1 MTKRER
7 PKVAGFLTHS
17 KKRAGGAVFQ
27 GRFACPDIQWI
38 GEGRELLAT
47 FTVTAE
53 ELTAAAENRL
63 LWTDQDV
70 QRGIQP
76 SVSPRPP
83 RELAVGDGYPDP
95 KLYIFDSPKA
105 DDIAEKLLRGDRLFL
120 NPLVWNLR
128 PGTFEAYWDDSNQTI
143 YIYNGRVYLPDSH
156 HRHQAIVKATR
167 VWRDAPSAKLQF
179 SGDQQF
185 KVELYF
191 LTKEDEGNYFFDK
204 NQLPKPTALSKAFD
218 LTTLDDLSTLA
229 KKMIDRSAALRDNVN
244 RVTDRLSARNPQ
256 VVTLS
261 TLREMMRTFAGS
273 DTLDENEMEGR
284 ATFAAR
290 FYDLLAEVRPELGHL
305 PLAERRLT
313 RSTLI
318 SDAAVM
324 MHGYAALMRDFHETV
339 IDHGIRNAITQWRRT
354 LQRFSATERYKLG
367 RWSGELFDKANPL
380 WQKAGIAKPSKDGKS
395 LTVLNTGSA
404 RAECGHILRQL
415 ASIERSQSNLAF
427 LLKR

>member
-1 MTKRER
+1 MTRER
-7 PKVAGFLTHS
+7 PRVSGFLPQP
-17 KKRAGGAVFQ
+17 KKRAAGGVFE
-27 GRFACPDIQWI
+27 GRFACHDVQWI

-53 ELTAAAENRL
+53 ELTAATENRL

-76 SVSPRPP
+76 GVTPRPP
-83 RELAVGDGYPDP
+83 RELAVAEGYPDP
-95 KLYIFDSPKA
+95 KLYIFDAAKA
-105 DDIAEKLLRGDRLFL
+105 DDIAEKLTRGERLFL

-128 PGTFEAYWDDSNQTI
+128 PGTFEAFWDVPSKAI
-143 YIYNGRVYLPDSH
+143 YIYNAHIYLPDSH

-167 VWRDAPSAKLQF
+167 AWRDAPSSQVRF

-204 NQLPKPTALSKAFD
+204 NQLPKPTALSKAYD

-229 KKMIDRSAALRDNVN
+229 KKMIDKSSALSENVN
-244 RVTDRLSARNPQ
+244 RVTDRLSVRNPQ
-256 VVTLS
+256 VITLS

-273 DTLDENEMEGR
+273 DQLDENEMEGM

-290 FYDLLAEVRPELGHL
+290 FYDLMAEIRPELGHL
-305 PLAERRLT
+305 TLAERRLI
-313 RSTLI
+313 RSVSI

-339 IDHGIRNAITQWRRT
+339 LDHGIRNATAKWRRT
-354 LQRFSATERYKLG
+354 LHRFSATERYKIG
-367 RWSGELFDKANPL
+367 RWSGDLFDKANPL
-380 WQKAGIAKPSKDGKS
+380 WQKAGIVKPNKDGKG
-395 LTVLNTGSA
+395 LTVLNTGAA
-404 RAECGHILRQL
+404 RAECGRILRQL
-415 ASIERSQSNLAF
+415 ASLGRSQNNLAF